1 MRLVAWFQIIV
12 GVSIVA
18 LWVVLLAAGQVP
30 ELDAGMR
37 GIWFHLVAELALA
50 TLLLAAGL
58 SLLRRRSRGRDLTSL
73 ALGALGYSA
82 INSPGWYA
90 DRGEWGVVAMFAVI
104 VAATVAAV
112 TWLWRWEADG
122 ASRSVFDDQRIQA

>member
-12 GVSIVA
+12 GASIAA

-50 TLLLAAGL
+50 GLLLGAGL
-58 SLLRRRSRGRDLTSL
+58 SLLRRRSRGRVLTSL

-104 VAATVAAV
+104 VAATVVAV
-112 TWLWRWEADG
+112 IWLWRWEADG
-122 ASRSVFDDQRIQA
+122 ASRSVFDDQRSKA